1 VTTYKYRLM
10 AIILLGLTSFV
21 LCSCGTDTVVKFT
34 ADGDEQGD
42 VQIGPGDSG
51 SWIGDVWTP
60 NKPDGYKPNPI
71 RYKIVL
77 KHDTSVPLNLL
88 VGDKQPIMAHVID
101 YEESMPAINYPVKF
115 TMTGANP
122 ECDTGPPDCGF
133 FEVKEGMTNALG
145 NVSVSF
151 HAGPKGNVLYSVE
164 LSGQQAEPD
173 GMDIQV
179 NDLPTGNLKV
189 KLKYD
194 GPVPIKNI
202 KVRVM
207 PGYKTCSDYNP
218 VNPWVE
224 GLVGDKTVPGLD
236 SVPSFNDIDVAQ
248 TFVVFATGE
257 KKDTGA
263 LAASGCI
270 DAVHVKPSE
279 QGDTIVTLSMY
290 VLTLNPSGTYDT
302 LNHFDFTDA
311 IPGQAG
317 EVITFIVELFYNPGK
332 IIIDLIKE
340 LVAQYVGG
348 WVTDIVFGLFEDALA
363 DVVTDW
369 LLNNSPDFIQD
380 LFVIGQD
387 LVQIVKNVE
396 LQSEL
401 KLSKLSNDYY
411 FQGLQNWI
419 GINLYWKLGCAKEG
433 EPGYDPECGKN
444 PFSLKD
450 LQDSDVPLDL
460 ISGQFTG
467 MIANYD
473 NLIIDSH
480 KIDLNYGKLVLFVIN
495 EMLLPAI
502 SDYNS
507 IEDLLYS
514 IIDCK
519 GVADGIV
526 GDVLDAIGIDNGTVE
541 DACTSVVSFIVS
553 PIEELIMGLTIDS
566 KLRINGSCRMVDL
579 DNDLMVD
586 ELLEGVWYGTVEI
599 GAEEGSQFE
608 GDFTGV
614 KAVYP
619 GQ

>member
-1 VTTYKYRLM
+1 MTAIRYRLM
-10 AIILLGLTSFV
+10 V
-21 LCSCGTDTVVKFT
+21 LVLVSLSVTVLHACGTDTVVKYAT
-34 ADGDEQGD
+34 DGGDED
-42 VQIGPGDSG
+42 AIHFGPGDSG
-51 SWIGDVWTP
+51 SWVGDIFVP
-60 NKPDGYKPNPI
+60 NKPDGYKPTGT
-71 RYKIVL
+71 RYMIIL
-77 KHDTSVPLNLL
+77 KHDTTLPLNLY
-88 VGDKQPIMAHVID
+88 VDEKEAIMAQVID
-101 YEESMPAINYPVKF
+101 FQEGMPAINYPVKF
-115 TMTGANP
+115 TMVGANP

-133 FEVKEGMTNALG
+133 FEVKEGMTDALG
-145 NVSVSF
+145 NVAVTF
-151 HAGPKGNVLYSVE
+151 HAGVTGNVLYSVE
-164 LSGQQAEPD
+164 LTGQQADPE
-173 GMDIQV
+173 GMDVQV
-179 NDLPTGNLKV
+179 SDLPTGNLKV

-236 SVPSFNDIDVAQ
+236 SVPSFIEMDVAQ

-257 KKDTGA
+257 KKDTGS

-279 QGDTIVTLSMY
+279 QGDTIVTLNMY

-317 EVITFIVELFYNPGK
+317 EVINFVVDLFYDPGK

-348 WVTDIVFGLFEDALA
+348 WVTDLVFGLFEDALA
-363 DVVTDW
+363 DVVTNW

-419 GINLYWKLGCAKEG
+419 GINLYWKLGCAKID

-473 NLIIDSH
+473 KLIIDSH

-495 EMLLPAI
+495 EMILPAI
-502 SDYNS
+502 SNYNS
-507 IEDLLYS
+507 LEDLLYS
-514 IIDCK
+514 IIDCQS
-519 GVADGIV
+519 VADGII
-526 GDVLDAIGIDNGTVE
+526 GDVLDAIGIDNGDVV
-541 DACTSVVSFIVS
+541 DACTSVVSFIIS

-566 KLRINGSCRMVDL
+566 KLRINGSCRMVDE

-586 ELLEGVWYGTVEI
+586 KLLDGVWFGHVEI